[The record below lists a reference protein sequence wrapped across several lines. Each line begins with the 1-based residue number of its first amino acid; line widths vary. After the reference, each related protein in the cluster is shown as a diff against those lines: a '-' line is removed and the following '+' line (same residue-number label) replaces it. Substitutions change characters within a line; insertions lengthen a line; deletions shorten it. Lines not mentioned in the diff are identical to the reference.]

1 MTEEQ
6 QPLDHLE
13 ENDKKGDVID
23 NIKSYSTWKRFLY
36 MLIFIFIFT
45 LTEPIVYVVMS
56 FNFLIFL
63 FKGEKNPKLSS
74 FGHSLGKYISQVID
88 YLSLHSDEKPYP
100 FEMEW
105 PN

>member
-36 MLIFIFIFT
+36 MLIFLLIFT

-56 FNFLIFL
+56 FNFLILLIVSVDIFL
-63 FKGEKNPKLSS
+63 LIDVSFSS
-74 FGHSLGKYISQVID
+74 FLIAVNAKGIRSSFFAKRS
-88 YLSLHSDEKPYP
+88 
-100 FEMEW
+100 F
-105 PN
+105 